1 MFCAAGCSLRDRVSV
16 TEEKWR
22 NGRKGALHQKQKL
35 RVRPNEQPIADQML
49 CEMRRNLNG
58 VSFGFVNNCSCYFCP
73 PGPIGNII
81 CNEAA
86 LIDLTMT

>member
-16 TEEKWR
+16 TEERWKE
-22 NGRKGALHQKQKL
+22 GALHPKQKL
-35 RVRPNEQPIADQML
+35 RVRPKKQPIADQTL
-49 CEMRRNLNG
+49 CEMRKDLNG
-58 VSFGFVNNCSCYFCP
+58 VVFGFVNNCSCCFCP

-86 LIDLTMT
+86 LIRLTMT